1 MGAKTFALNLLPDEK
16 LRHNL
21 SWVFFTGQTFKY
33 DSTLSSYLCEENYD
47 FFMKANLSV

>member
-33 DSTLSSYLCEENYD
+33 DSTLSSYLVICEENYD
-47 FFMKANLSV
+47 FL